1 MRSTLPLFA
10 LAFAISAPALAAE
23 TVPVAQFRSVQL
35 RGGGIVD
42 VVPGPVERVT
52 IVEGSSEFTR
62 THVDYDGKL
71 VIDTC
76 NERCP
81 TMYRMRVVIQ
91 SPRVPGTKQRRR
103 ATRATHRWPGVVSPW
118 PGPVAPAHPRTE
130 RRTTYDEHD
139 R

>member
-23 TVPVAQFRSVQL
+23 TIPVAQFRSVQL

-62 THVDYDGKL
+62 MHVDYDGKL

-91 SPRVPGTKQRRR
+91 SPRVPDLAISGGGQINTASGESCTVR
-103 ATRATHRWPGVVSPW
+103 P
-118 PGPVAPAHPRTE
+118 
-130 RRTTYDEHD
+130 
-139 R
+139 